1 MIEKEL
7 NPMFVEILDRS
18 VFYSMSEFDIIK
30 IACSK
35 YSTIEELK
43 QISRKE
49 RKDRKIIS
57 KKSKP
62 KYKNQTTQKIRI
74 PSISFS

>member
-1 MIEKEL
+1 M
-7 NPMFVEILDRS
+7 NN
-18 VFYSMSEFDIIK
+18 
-30 IACSK
+30 
-35 YSTIEELK
+35 EELK

-62 KYKNQTTQKIRI
+62 KYKNQTTRKIRALH
-74 PSISFS
+74 ISFS